1 MGVEHWTVPAIASPG
16 ISIGE
21 MKQFVR
27 EHFQAFV
34 NEKDLTQADRSFSA
48 DFLDHDEPT
57 GVEVGIE
64 AAKAMMQR
72 AHARWPDLHV
82 EVIDIMAEGD
92 RVMVRNVWT
101 GTEAA
106 SQKRSEFH
114 GFVLWRFANGKIVE
128 RWATITQPKEIS
140 QSGASGHE

>member
-1 MGVEHWTVPAIASPG
+1 
-16 ISIGE
+16 
-21 MKQFVR
+21 
-27 EHFQAFV
+27 
-34 NEKDLTQADRSFSA
+34 
-48 DFLDHDEPT
+48 
-57 GVEVGIE
+57 
-64 AAKAMMQR
+64 
-72 AHARWPDLHV
+72 
-82 EVIDIMAEGD
+82 MAEGD

-106 SQKRSEFH
+106 SQQRIELH